1 MNIRSKVRGRALL
14 WNGTNFEEI
23 LEFFQLWDWVKTALS
38 LSTDEHPALLEAYI
52 THAKQIGSDDHPMP
66 CYPEGREAGSCVCA
80 LEDLNDYLIEINNHF
95 YALDQRD
102 LNNFFEEIP
111 QEDEIV

>member
-14 WNGTNFEEI
+14 WDGTNFEEI
-23 LEFFQLWDWVKTALS
+23 LEFFQLWDWVKNYLG

-52 THAKQIGSDDHPMP
+52 TNAKQIGSDDHPAP
-66 CYPEGREAGSCVCA
+66 CYPEGRGAGFCTLA
-80 LEDLNDYLIEINNHF
+80 LEEPNNYLIEINDHF
-95 YALDQRD
+95 YVLNRRD

-111 QEDEIV
+111 QEDEVI